1 VESKTLFLARWRKS
15 KVENLA
21 RFFHFRYDIGG
32 TYYRMSLKA
41 KLEAVIYAAEEPVT
55 LAQLAALFAADAFEW
70 KAQQEAESARL
81 AELQPYLGEEFALL
95 DAPPKLHPEL
105 DSALSDDLDLEI
117 ESAGSPAETV
127 LNPEA
132 AASSPAEAEA
142 SPKTPPESLLDA
154 PEGAEALPEGA
165 AAPEAESAT
174 EAELTAEAELELRR
188 LARLRDRE
196 VRVILRQLLDELIA
210 SYAADGRGVEIRE
223 IAGGFRMATKPE
235 CHDAVSLFVKS
246 LKPALKLS
254 LPALET
260 LAIIAYKQPVT
271 APEVNEIRGVD
282 SSGVFGSLLAR
293 KLITTAGR
301 KPVIGRP
308 ILYKTTREF
317 LLRFGLKDVAEL
329 PSMEEF
335 EKLAAIELDEPEP
348 AAGEDSGQKVN
359 PAFGPEFDEAASE
372 ELEDTEGLEPLEE
385 SPDRTAT
392 AEMAAGN
399 KPSTPA
405 EAAPAAPPP
414 TEQAE
419 TETYPHD
426 EEKE

>member
-1 VESKTLFLARWRKS
+1 
-15 KVENLA
+15 
-21 RFFHFRYDIGG
+21 
-32 TYYRMSLKA
+32 M
-41 KLEAVIYAAEEPVT
+41 P
-55 LAQLAALFAADAFEW
+55 
-70 KAQQEAESARL
+70 ESA
-81 AELQPYLGEEFALL
+81 
-95 DAPPKLHPEL
+95 
-105 DSALSDDLDLEI
+105 
-117 ESAGSPAETV
+117 T
-127 LNPEA
+127 
-132 AASSPAEAEA
+132 
-142 SPKTPPESLLDA
+142 T
-154 PEGAEALPEGA
+154 
-165 AAPEAESAT
+165 PEAESAA
-174 EAELTAEAELELRR
+174 EPELTAEAELELRR
-188 LARLRDRE
+188 FARLRDRE

-282 SSGVFGSLLAR
+282 SSAVFGSLLAR

-348 AAGEDSGQKVN
+348 EAGEDSGQKVN
-359 PAFGPEFDEAASE
+359 PAFGADFDEAASE
-372 ELEDTEGLEPLEE
+372 ELEDSEGQEPLTE
-385 SPDRTAT
+385 SPERTET
-392 AEMAAGN
+392 AETAASN
-399 KPSTPA
+399 EPTTPA

-419 TETYPHD
+419 TETFPHD